1 MSAIAETL
9 AQTAPAWVTAEMP
22 PGYQNRLAEIE
33 RLVADLEAMGRFGRL
48 LWQVGGPLAETAC
61 DAFKTLKF
69 ESHVAER
76 SSDSTVVV
84 ALDGARRLLLLV
96 SPTTEPVPKKGAE
109 LAQVFRLLHEVAGDA
124 DRVVLV
130 LNTEPET
137 PPADRAPAMTAEAAT
152 FLRRMGVSYLSG
164 ATIFGLWK
172 MSLQDPSRARTHV
185 ERLFAQDGGLFELSP
200 SFLK

>member
-9 AQTAPAWVTAEMP
+9 AQAAPAWVTAEMP

-48 LWQVGGPLAETAC
+48 LWQVGAPLAETAC

-69 ESHVAER
+69 DSHVAAQ
-76 SSDSTVVV
+76 SSDSVVV
-84 ALDGARRLLLLV
+84 VELDGTRRLLLLV
-96 SPTTEPVPKKGAE
+96 SPTREPVQKKGAE
-109 LAQVFRLLHEVAGDA
+109 LAQAFQLLHEVAGDA
-124 DRVVLV
+124 DRVVLL

-137 PPADRAPAMTAEAAT
+137 RPADRTQAMTPDAAT
-152 FLRRMGVSYLSG
+152 LLRRMGVSYLNG

-172 MSLQDPSRARTHV
+172 MSLEDLTRARTHV

-200 SFLK
+200 SLLK

>member
-1 MSAIAETL
+1 MGAIAETL
-9 AQTAPAWVTAEMP
+9 AQTAPPWVTAEMP
-22 PGYQNRLAEIE
+22 PGYQNRMAEIE

-48 LWQVGGPLAETAC
+48 LWQVGPSLAETAC

-69 ESHVAER
+69 DSHVAGQP
-76 SSDSTVVV
+76 SDSIVVV
-84 ALDGARRLLLLV
+84 ALDGTRRLLLLV
-96 SPTTEPVPKKGAE
+96 SPTREPVQKKGAE
-109 LAQVFRLLHEVAGDA
+109 LAQAFQLLHEVAGDA

-137 PPADRAPAMTAEAAT
+137 RPADRGQAMTPDAAT
-152 FLRRMGVSYLSG
+152 LLRRMGVSYLNG

-172 MSLQDPSRARTHV
+172 MSLEDPSRARTHV

-200 SFLK
+200 SLLK

>member
-1 MSAIAETL
+1 MGAIAETL
-9 AQTAPAWVTAEMP
+9 AQTAPPWVTAEMP
-22 PGYQNRLAEIE
+22 PGYQNRMAEIE

-48 LWQVGGPLAETAC
+48 LWQVGAPLAETAC

-69 ESHVAER
+69 DSHVAGQP
-76 SSDSTVVV
+76 SDSIVVV
-84 ALDGARRLLLLV
+84 ALDGTRRLLLLV
-96 SPTTEPVPKKGAE
+96 SPTREPVQKKGAE
-109 LAQVFRLLHEVAGDA
+109 LAQAFQLLHEVAGDA

-137 PPADRAPAMTAEAAT
+137 RPADRGQAMTPDAAT
-152 FLRRMGVSYLSG
+152 LLRRMGVSYLNG

-172 MSLQDPSRARTHV
+172 MSLEDPSRARTHV

-200 SFLK
+200 SLLK